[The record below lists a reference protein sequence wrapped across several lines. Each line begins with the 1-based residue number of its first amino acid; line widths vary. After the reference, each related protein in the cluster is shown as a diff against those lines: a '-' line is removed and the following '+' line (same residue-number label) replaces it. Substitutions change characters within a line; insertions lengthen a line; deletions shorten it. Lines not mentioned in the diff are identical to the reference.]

1 MSEQRVRLRPATV
14 DDLPEMEKRL
24 SSRSAAGE
32 YQWFGHR
39 SPSELRR
46 SLGDDGLLGSD
57 GGELVIEA
65 DDASYA
71 GQVKWLKSLWG
82 PPEQSWCWT
91 IGLTIA
97 EEWRG
102 RGIGTAAQRLIVDYL
117 FAHTRA
123 ERIQAFTDINNLV
136 EQHVLEKIGFTR
148 EGVMRS
154 AQWRE
159 GRWHDQ
165 VMYSIVRPPV

>member
-1 MSEQRVRLRPATV
+1 MSDQHVRLRPAV
-14 DDLPEMEKRL
+14 AADLPEMEKRL
-24 SSRSAAGE
+24 SSSSAAGE

-39 SPSELRR
+39 SPSALRR
-46 SLGDDGLLGSD
+46 RFDEDGLLGPD
-57 GGELVIEA
+57 GGELIVV
-65 DDASYA
+65 A
-71 GQVKWLKSLWG
+71 GDGAFAGRINWSKSFWG

-91 IGLTIA
+91 IGVTIG

-102 RGIGTAAQRLIVDYL
+102 KGIGTAAQRLTVEHL

-123 ERIQAFTDINNLV
+123 ERIQAFTDIENV
-136 EQHVLEKIGFTR
+136 AEQRILEKVGFTR
-148 EGVMRS
+148 EGVIRS

-165 VMYSIVRPPV
+165 VLYSILRPAA